1 MQGEFGAQAGT
12 PFGMYRETLF
22 SPGGTPCNPP
32 PWGVLSAVD
41 LATGQIR
48 WEVPLGF
55 IPLFDRVP
63 GAEQWGSINMGGSIV
78 TAGGLVFIAG
88 TFDNHLRAFDVDS
101 GKELWKATLPASAL
115 ATPMT
120 YRGKN
125 GKQYVVIAAGGHGKA
140 PLTVRGD
147 HVMAFALPASDK

>member
-1 MQGEFGAQAGT
+1 
-12 PFGMYRETLF
+12 
-22 SPGGTPCNPP
+22 
-32 PWGVLSAVD
+32 
-41 LATGQIR
+41 
-48 WEVPLGF
+48 
-55 IPLFDRVP
+55 
-63 GAEQWGSINMGGSIV
+63 MGGSIV

-140 PLTVRGD
+140 SG
-147 HVMAFALPASDK
+147 